1 MQMETMLALNT
12 RHYWSKC
19 GKVVEEGDQQN
30 QQHQQHQQNRNHVEV
45 LNVAERTEKQI
56 EIKIAHH

>member
-30 QQHQQHQQNRNHVEV
+30 QQHQQNRNHVEV